1 MRSIRATGAWA
12 SRHRHPIRRLMI
24 ISVASSCSS
33 IHNFWYISLIVSTT
47 MISCKRRDVLIEA
60 RHQDILKKL
69 ENGEVFHQETNL
81 IRLSDTRWS

>member
-1 MRSIRATGAWA
+1 
-12 SRHRHPIRRLMI
+12 
-24 ISVASSCSS
+24 
-33 IHNFWYISLIVSTT
+33 

-69 ENGEVFHQETNL
+69 ENGEVFDQETNL

>member
-1 MRSIRATGAWA
+1 
-12 SRHRHPIRRLMI
+12 
-24 ISVASSCSS
+24 
-33 IHNFWYISLIVSTT
+33 